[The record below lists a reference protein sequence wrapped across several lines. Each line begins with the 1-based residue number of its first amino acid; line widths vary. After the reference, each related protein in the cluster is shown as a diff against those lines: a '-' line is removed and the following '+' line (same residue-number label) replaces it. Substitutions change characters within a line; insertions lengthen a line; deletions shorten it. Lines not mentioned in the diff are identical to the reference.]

1 MGGLTNLSSR
11 QDDGG
16 RRSVIARRIK
26 VAPASFVIVTMLLL
40 SLLISCTGVDIR
52 PRCWQNAY
60 YQAVVVE
67 SELGLPTRIAVGRN
81 RITEGG
87 HAQAQAY
94 INGRWQWL
102 SLSSRPVV
110 VIEDRKDRA
119 WSAIEKPP
127 EFYTKE
133 KVFEMWGRR
142 SDLSRNP

>member
-1 MGGLTNLSSR
+1 MGGLMNLLSR
-11 QDDGG
+11 QDNQG
-16 RRSVIARRIK
+16 RRSVIDRRIK
-26 VAPASFVIVTMLLL
+26 VSTAYFFIVTTLLL

-81 RITEGG
+81 QIFEGG

-102 SLSSRPVV
+102 SLSNRPLVM
-110 VIEDRKDRA
+110 IEDRKDRA
-119 WSAIEKPP
+119 WSEIKKPP

-133 KVFEMWGRR
+133 KVVEMWGKGN
-142 SDLSRNP
+142 DLLRNP

>member
-1 MGGLTNLSSR
+1 MGGSMYLLSR
-11 QDDGG
+11 QANGG
-16 RRSVIARRIK
+16 RRSVIDRRLK
-26 VAPASFVIVTMLLL
+26 VSTVYFVIVTPLLL
-40 SLLISCTGVDIR
+40 SLLISCTGVDIK

-67 SELGLPTRIAVGRN
+67 SELGLPTRIVVGRN

-102 SLSSRPVV
+102 SLSNRPVV
-110 VIEDRKDRA
+110 VLEDRKDRA
-119 WSAIEKPP
+119 WSEIEKPL

-133 KVFEMWGRR
+133 KVFEMWGKG
-142 SDLSRNP
+142 SDVLRNP